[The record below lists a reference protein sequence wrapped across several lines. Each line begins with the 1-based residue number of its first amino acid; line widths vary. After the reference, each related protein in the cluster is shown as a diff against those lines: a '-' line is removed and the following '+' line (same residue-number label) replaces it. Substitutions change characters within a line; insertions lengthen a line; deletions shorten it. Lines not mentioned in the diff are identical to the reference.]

1 MTTES
6 YLDLRLGD
14 LLEQLSAEGQ
24 APGGGS
30 AAALA
35 VSFAAS
41 LVAMAARCSTE
52 SWPEAGGIAA
62 QALAIRGRSAE
73 LARTDA
79 DAWQRAMGALARVKE
94 GGDPR
99 RDFALEQELDRAA
112 SLPLEI
118 SELGADA
125 ATLAAVTAERCDG
138 AYRADAA
145 AAAALA
151 AGGARA
157 AAHLVEVNLAVR
169 ESDPRLVRARAS
181 ARSAGETAE
190 GVLAA
195 VR

>member
-1 MTTES
+1 MDG
-6 YLDLRLGD
+6 YLDVRLEE

-24 APGGGS
+24 GPGSGT
-30 AAALA
+30 AAALTVA
-35 VSFAAS
+35 FAAS
-41 LVAMAARCSTE
+41 LVAMAARCSSE
-52 SWPEAGGIAA
+52 SWPDAGGVAA
-62 QALAIRGRSAE
+62 QARAIRERSAE

-79 DAWQRAMGALARVKE
+79 EAWQRALSALAGATE

-99 RDFALEQELDRAA
+99 RDFALERELDKAA

-125 ATLAAVTAERCDG
+125 ALLAAVTAERCDG
-138 AYRADAA
+138 TYRADAA

-157 AAHLVEVNLAVR
+157 AAHLVEVNLTVR
-169 ESDPRLVRARAS
+169 AGDPRLERARRS
-181 ARSAGETAE
+181 VRSASEAADSA
-190 GVLAA
+190 LAA